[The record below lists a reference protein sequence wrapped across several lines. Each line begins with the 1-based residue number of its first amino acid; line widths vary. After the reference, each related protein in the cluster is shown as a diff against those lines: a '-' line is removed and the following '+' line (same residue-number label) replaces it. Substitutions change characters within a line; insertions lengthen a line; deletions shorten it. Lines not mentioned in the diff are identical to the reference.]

1 MEIKDLKINDEVQ
14 VSFGAQ
20 CVRDED
26 DEKWIYEPYFENGK
40 VIDVYDKGSKAKVE
54 FKDASYTIL
63 DEETEWYK
71 IPSNTKI
78 ATHETS
84 EIKKPHHYMFEDGT
98 EAIKIINMLVKRY
111 KQTIVAAQIYN
122 AIKYI
127 IRAPF
132 KNGVKDL
139 KKAKES
145 INFAIDFWNDEEM
158 EYKKAHD

>member
-1 MEIKDLKINDEVQ
+1 MEIKDLKINDEVSVV
-14 VSFGAQ
+14 VSSQ
-20 CVRDED
+20 RLRDTD
-26 DEKWIYEPYFENGK
+26 DDKWVYEPIFET
-40 VIDVYDKGSKAKVE
+40 AKVVE
-54 FKDASYTIL
+54 VDKDGLFASIIFTDGNWGEL
-63 DEETEWYK
+63 DKETEWYK

-98 EAIKIINMLVKRY
+98 EAIKIINMIVKRY
-111 KQTIVAAQIYN
+111 KQSIVATQIYN

-127 IRAPF
+127 VRAPF

-145 INFAIDFWNDEEM
+145 INFAIKFWDDKEM
-158 EYKKAHD
+158 EYKK

>member
-1 MEIKDLKINDEVQ
+1 MEIKDLKINDEVSVV
-14 VSFGAQ
+14 VSSQ
-20 CVRDED
+20 RLRDTD
-26 DEKWIYEPYFENGK
+26 DDKWVYEPIFET
-40 VIDVYDKGSKAKVE
+40 AKVVE
-54 FKDASYTIL
+54 VDKDGLFASIIFTDGNWDEL
-63 DEETEWYK
+63 DKETEWYK

-98 EAIKIINMLVKRY
+98 EAIKIINMIVKRY
-111 KQTIVAAQIYN
+111 KQSIVATQIYN

-127 IRAPF
+127 VRAPF

-145 INFAIDFWNDEEM
+145 INFAIKFWDDKEM
-158 EYKKAHD
+158 EYKK